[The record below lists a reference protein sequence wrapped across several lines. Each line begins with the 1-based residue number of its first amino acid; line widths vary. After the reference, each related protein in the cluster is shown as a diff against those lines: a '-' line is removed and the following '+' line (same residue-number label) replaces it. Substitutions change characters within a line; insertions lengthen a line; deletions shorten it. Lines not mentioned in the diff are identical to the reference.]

1 MCHEKQL
8 KNKTMETKI
17 QIAINSLTDM
27 REWSDRI
34 GSDELAEIGFVVNL
48 LRETLKEI
56 KDEDN

>member
-1 MCHEKQL
+1 
-8 KNKTMETKI
+8 MERLINESVDTNGKI

-34 GSDELAEIGFVVNL
+34 GSDELTEIGFVVNL

>member
-1 MCHEKQL
+1 
-8 KNKTMETKI
+8 MERLINESVDTNGKI
-17 QIAINSLTDM
+17 QIAINSLTDI

-34 GSDELAEIGFVVNL
+34 GSDELTEIGFVVNL

>member
-1 MCHEKQL
+1 
-8 KNKTMETKI
+8 MERLINESVDTNGKI
-17 QIAINSLTDM
+17 KIAINCLTDM

-34 GSDELAEIGFVVNL
+34 GSDELTEIGFVVEL

>member
-1 MCHEKQL
+1 
-8 KNKTMETKI
+8 METKI

-34 GSDELAEIGFVVNL
+34 GSDELTEIGFVVNL

-56 KDEDN
+56 KDE

>member
-1 MCHEKQL
+1 
-8 KNKTMETKI
+8 METKI

-34 GSDELAEIGFVVNL
+34 GSDELREIGLVVNL

-56 KDEDN
+56 KDE

>member
-1 MCHEKQL
+1 
-8 KNKTMETKI
+8 METKI

-48 LRETLKEI
+48 LRETLKDI

>member
-1 MCHEKQL
+1 
-8 KNKTMETKI
+8 MERLINESVDTNGKI
-17 QIAINSLTDM
+17 QIAINSLTDI

-34 GSDELAEIGFVVNL
+34 GSDELAEIGFVVEL

>member
-1 MCHEKQL
+1 
-8 KNKTMETKI
+8 METKI

-34 GSDELAEIGFVVNL
+34 GSDELTEIGFVVEL

-56 KDEDN
+56 KDEYN